1 MNLNKELFN
10 AVMNEIMVTNLL
22 FEEGFKHLLRDFV
35 LTLYFTCTI
44 LEREIYLFS
53 HVMFEKKRFREI

>member
-44 LEREIYLFS
+44 LEREFYLFS
-53 HVMFEKKRFREI
+53 HVMFEKKI